1 MKTILKLIL
10 PAVLLSI
17 SAGSFAQS
25 ISSEMA
31 KRIDSLFKK
40 WDSKTTPGYAIGVVR
55 NDSLIYAKG
64 YGMANL
70 EYGVPI
76 TPETIFHMASVSK
89 QFTAF
94 SIILLARQGK
104 LNLDDDIRKYLPWFP
119 DLKQKITV
127 RNLLT
132 HTSGIRDQ
140 WQLLAIAGTRL
151 DDVITQDQIVK
162 VLSKQQALNFK
173 PGDEWSYSNSGFTM
187 LAEIV
192 KSVTGKTLRQFT
204 DSVIFKPLGMTH
216 THFHDDYTEIV
227 PGRAYSYE
235 EDGKGHYSNDIL
247 SYSNDGATSLFTNVD
262 DMSKWLMN
270 FYDHKVGDQKDIE
283 QLTQKAVLNNGK
295 VQGYAMGIAVDD
307 YRGYQLYSHGG
318 ADAGYRT
325 FVGVLPEVKMG
336 FIVFCNLGDSD
347 PQGKARQIA
356 DLFIPDHSPK
366 KTAQKKKYTDQDQAI
381 LADTVSLKPFMG
393 DYISDDG
400 LHFGY
405 RIKNKKLYWIAPNG
419 NNNLLVKAAKDTFE
433 SFNQPEVKFSFSV
446 NGRKKV
452 VVDEFWPNNHRL
464 LVKYDTTS
472 KPDKALLAYTGKY
485 YCPELDCSYS
495 IVLKDHHLVL
505 TNAKYDDT
513 PLKLYGD
520 DLLHDNFWWMD
531 NLSIV
536 RNAENKITGFEIN
549 SGRVMHV
556 WFKKVE

>member
-10 PAVLLSI
+10 PVVLLSI
-17 SAGSFAQS
+17 SASSFAQS
-25 ISSEMA
+25 IAPEMA
-31 KRIDSLFKK
+31 KKIDSLFKK
-40 WDSKTTPGYAIGVVR
+40 WDNKTSPGYAIGVVR
-55 NDSLIYAKG
+55 NDSLIYARG

-70 EYGVPI
+70 EYCVRI

-104 LNLDDDIRKYLPWFP
+104 LNLDDDIHKYLPWFP

-204 DSVIFKPLGMTH
+204 DSAIFKPLCMTN

-227 PGRAYSYE
+227 PNRAYSYE

-325 FVGVLPEVKMG
+325 FVGVIPEAKMG

-366 KTAQKKKYTDQDQAI
+366 KAAQKKKYTNQDQAI
-381 LADTVSLKPFMG
+381 LVDTVSLKPFMG

-400 LHFGY
+400 IHFGY
-405 RIKNKKLYWIAPNG
+405 RIKNQKLYWVAPNG

-433 SFNQPEVKFSFSV
+433 IFNQPEVKFSFSV
-446 NGRKKV
+446 NGREKT

-472 KPDKALLAYTGKY
+472 KPDKALLAYSGKY

-536 RNAENKITGFEIN
+536 RNAQNKITGFEIN

-556 WFKKVE
+556 WFKKE

>member
-1 MKTILKLIL
+1 MT
-10 PAVLLSI
+10 
-17 SAGSFAQS
+17 
-25 ISSEMA
+25 

-40 WDSKTTPGYAIGVVR
+40 WDNKTSPGYAIGVVR

-204 DSVIFKPLGMTH
+204 DSAIFKPLGMTN

-227 PGRAYSYE
+227 PNRAYSYE
-235 EDGKGHYSNDIL
+235 EDGKRHYSNDIL

-270 FYDHKVGDQKDIE
+270 FYDHKVGDQKDIQ

-381 LADTVSLKPFMG
+381 LADTASLKLFMG

-400 LHFGY
+400 IHFGY
-405 RIKNKKLYWIAPNG
+405 RIKNKKLYWVAPNG

-433 SFNQPEVKFSFSV
+433 IFSQPEVKFSFSV
-446 NGRKKV
+446 NARKKT

-536 RNAENKITGFEIN
+536 RNAQNKITGFEIN

-556 WFKKVE
+556 WFKKAE